1 MSIKESYE
9 KVWVLDWKLKRSEID
24 FLRNNNTESFVNNE
38 NYDQAFWITALI
50 QSLEWLN
57 TINEI
62 WHKLKRNTENVA
74 LIQAY
79 FFEDINEIDWILWPK
94 TVAMI
99 LSKKSIINLNSTL
112 QSSKTPQINEKL
124 ENNTQY
130 TLSKEDFDQ
139 YFSWEGFKQWM
150 WSCRLVW
157 AINWMMNLD
166 SYESIIRSSV
176 KLSNDGIWSFLKIK
190 IPLWEPWATEYTI
203 SFDEIHQVQS
213 FIKSEYS
220 IVAQDGTTS
229 IDFTATQ
236 WINALTIAYWKH
248 VTWRE
253 SFDFNRLTW
262 LKFTDFWNQISTLLW
277 NENISVTSKDRSI
290 DKNFFNEF
298 DNALKN
304 FNQSNQI
311 LLLWVHL
318 LDQPWINYS
327 KIDHTT
333 PWNHLVSVEAID
345 ISADTVLL
353 SDPNNPSV
361 KRQMKLSELAQY
373 TKSFSLWTILTNY

>member
-1 MSIKESYE
+1 
-9 KVWVLDWKLKRSEID
+9 
-24 FLRNNNTESFVNNE
+24 
-38 NYDQAFWITALI
+38 
-50 QSLEWLN
+50 
-57 TINEI
+57 
-62 WHKLKRNTENVA
+62 
-74 LIQAY
+74 
-79 FFEDINEIDWILWPK
+79 
-94 TVAMI
+94 
-99 LSKKSIINLNSTL
+99 
-112 QSSKTPQINEKL
+112 
-124 ENNTQY
+124 
-130 TLSKEDFDQ
+130 
-139 YFSWEGFKQWM
+139 M